1 MSEPTIIFPAE
12 WSPQDAVAIAFPHD
26 QSDWSEILE
35 QVIPVFTE
43 IIVTISRYEKVLV
56 ICQEISKVKELFPA
70 ESREN
75 ILFFEIPANDTWARD
90 FMPLTVLHDCNP
102 VFFKYMFNGWGL
114 KFPADLDNLIA
125 SKLYETGVFNQ
136 IPLIQGGIV
145 AEGGAFES
153 DGLGTL
159 MSTTQTRT
167 LISSRLKKSSANNW
181 GLRIFYGYTMVIWLV
196 MIPIRILILWRDS
209 AHRIPLLTCP
219 ARIKMMNITQN

>member
-159 MSTTQTRT
+159 MSTTQCMLSPNRNPHLNLLQTEE
-167 LISSRLKKSSANNW
+167 I
-181 GLRIFYGYTMVIWLV
+181 LRKQLG
-196 MIPIRILILWRDS
+196 
-209 AHRIPLLTCP
+209 
-219 ARIKMMNITQN
+219 ITNFL